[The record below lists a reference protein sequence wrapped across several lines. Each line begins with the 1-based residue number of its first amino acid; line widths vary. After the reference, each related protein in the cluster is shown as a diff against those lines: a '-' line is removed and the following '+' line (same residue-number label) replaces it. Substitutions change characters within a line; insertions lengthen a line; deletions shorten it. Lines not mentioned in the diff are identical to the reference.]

1 MDETTLHDL
10 MEEQCILRLPD
21 DLAKKMRERMQ
32 KNSTQAF
39 RDVSIETLDKKGK
52 RMRYVKRISLLI
64 LKSRLSLSYRTRKI
78 TRTYTLK
85 CPLKG
90 YEKLNSR
97 FALEHR
103 FHFFDGKTYDAQLLS
118 LPCHVETYKA
128 GDSGNYYKSQ
138 DVAQVLKVYAPGEA
152 PWLLAQSNDTK
163 TKSSRNLKDGLTPPT
178 RNIMEKRW
186 MKNEYSR
193 DIPRGIQEM
202 EDEIIS
208 YLSGKPKEIWRFV
221 EIEDRMKDWTDG
233 PEGHVEESM
242 MFGAEALERT

>member
-52 RMRYVKRISLLI
+52 RMRYVERISLLI

-85 CPLKG
+85 CPLKR

-103 FHFFDGKTYDAQLLS
+103 FHFFDGKTYDAQMLS

-128 GDSGNYYKSQ
+128 DDSDNYYKSQ
-138 DVAQVLKVYAPGEA
+138 DVAQVRGE
-152 PWLLAQSNDTK
+152 
-163 TKSSRNLKDGLTPPT
+163 
-178 RNIMEKRW
+178 
-186 MKNEYSR
+186 
-193 DIPRGIQEM
+193 
-202 EDEIIS
+202 
-208 YLSGKPKEIWRFV
+208 F
-221 EIEDRMKDWTDG
+221 
-233 PEGHVEESM
+233 
-242 MFGAEALERT
+242 